1 LFSFHLAQNLTTI
14 DGLTSLTHADQS
26 AQRAGQSLEVC
37 QLRFNAMQ
45 FSFCLPLHVA
55 TTRPA
60 IHSEAE

>member
-1 LFSFHLAQNLTTI
+1 MI